1 MKIKSLMFL
10 PAVKDLRTWWLD
22 LKREKERKRILR
34 IRQMKVRTQPFS
46 REENEKEMKKFIMS
60 GTYKDSDGKQ
70 RKIEKLGRS
79 MESYFREF

>member
-1 MKIKSLMFL
+1 MKIKDFIFL

-34 IRQMKVRTQPFS
+34 IRKMEVRTQPFS

-70 RKIEKLGRS
+70 RKIEKLSRS
-79 MESYFREF
+79 LGSYFGEF